1 MHYTRVCVLFRF
13 TLWQHSNCRRQPRTQ
28 IGILPPTRSGGEIC
42 MSESNATV
50 LTACRAHYLH
60 TDDRNDAGDVWEWMN
75 WWRPGDW
82 VPTRPGLT
90 SPDLPLNHIPNTCS
104 RPTKRSICLGLRAPP
119 EHMWHLVLNAGQQN
133 SHGHAQSELTRT
145 DIWTAVI
152 SFARYPF
159 TQLPYSIFI
168 NYYGAFDEADD
179 GVTTTSRGGMSS
191 REWEVSGDC
200 HRLRKEKFN

>member
-104 RPTKRSICLGLRAPP
+104 RPRCGILFWTQANKIAMDMPNPNLQGQTYGPLWFHLPDTHSLNYHIPYLSIIMEHLTKL
-119 EHMWHLVLNAGQQN
+119 MMV
-133 SHGHAQSELTRT
+133 
-145 DIWTAVI
+145 
-152 SFARYPF
+152 
-159 TQLPYSIFI
+159 
-168 NYYGAFDEADD
+168 
-179 GVTTTSRGGMSS
+179 
-191 REWEVSGDC
+191 
-200 HRLRKEKFN
+200 